1 MRASFSC
8 PWSRVRP
15 WVAALCWAAWPLGA
29 SLLPVSAP
37 QAQTTPAAA
46 SPLTARHLQA
56 IQQAFARHGIASG
69 RAELDDQGRVMLAG
83 EYADELEVDRAFSL
97 AQVEVGVRWVS
108 PVTPERIRVKEWER
122 KLGGL
127 FARSRVIT
135 PPARG
140 DQPPGPVR
148 QRWALVVGV
157 GRFLHGVQPL
167 EFASRDAH
175 SYYQFLVDPTR
186 GRFPRENVILLLDEN
201 ATRANVS
208 QALEQLRRQAGEDD
222 LVTVYVS
229 SHGSP
234 PDKRGA
240 VNIVTYDTE
249 VKPRERIWHT
259 SVTEEML
266 RDFVENLRAKRL
278 VMVLDT
284 CYSNGAYRAVPGFLP
299 PGGKSLGAGEGEGWG
314 IGREFGRR
322 VLGAKD
328 LVLETPGRPPAGAQ
342 VDRRCGARTG
352 TLGKGADRR
361 QRCGGA
367 VLGVGPAAQQHLHL
381 LLRRRPE
388 PAPGLGAAGLRVRQA
403 PRGQPCQAGEGQR
416 HRPEPAG
423 HGLRA
428 AVGPATGALK

>member
-186 GRFPRENVILLLDEN
+186 GRFPRENVILLLDES

-328 LVLETPGRPPAGAQ
+328 LVLETPAARPPVPKSTAA
-342 VDRRCGARTG
+342 A
-352 TLGKGADRR
+352 A
-361 QRCGGA
+361 
-367 VLGVGPAAQQHLHL
+367 PA
-381 LLRRRPE
+381 PE
-388 PAPGLGAAGLRVRQA
+388 PWGKVLIGASG
-403 PRGQPCQAGEGQR
+403 AGEQSWESDRLRNSIFTYYFVDGLNR
-416 HRPEPAG
+416 HQGSVQQAFEYARPRVASHVKQEKGSDIDQNPQAMASVPLWD
-423 HGLRA
+423 LRLA
-428 AVGPATGALK
+428 R